1 MKYSAAVANA
11 FGHHKPNS
19 SEQVAQIED
28 SRRRCAEFATF
39 IESLPAGRE
48 KQVAMT
54 NFETVS
60 FWANAA
66 IARAWG
72 PAEPIVETETPQ

>member
-1 MKYSAAVANA
+1 MSPSITHA

-19 SEQVAQIED
+19 PEQVAQIED

-48 KQVAMT
+48 KAVAMT
-54 NFETVS
+54 NFETTS
-60 FWANAA
+60 FWINAA

-72 PAEPIVETETPQ
+72 PAEPIKEA